1 MSKEIIVAV
10 SLIQNHFSIDE
21 SELNLQ
27 DFSNAELEIK
37 LSKIISSMLNQDMER
52 LLHAFYRIDLNE
64 KLFKKILT
72 EEAPDKIS
80 LKLAQE
86 VIKRELEKVKT
97 REKYRSI

>member
-37 LSKIISSMLNQDMER
+37 LSKIISSLLNQDMER